1 MSQYIWYDKNY
12 ESAHTNMYD
21 DFVVTNL
28 YILDDQQLR
37 IHTHEYVFFAE
48 VTIWLIQICI
58 F

>member
-28 YILDDQQLR
+28 YILNDQKLR
-37 IHTHEYVFFAE
+37 IHTHEYVLIAQ
-48 VTIWLIQICI
+48 VTISFI
-58 F
+58 